1 VAAPSPTPASPVPA
15 PAAPRRWLARVA
27 RRALYTGP
35 ALRLLGH
42 MLLVV
47 ARRA

>member
-1 VAAPSPTPASPVPA
+1 VREDGAARPAGPR
-15 PAAPRRWLARVA
+15 AAAKRLV
-27 RRALYTGP
+27 RRALYTEP